1 MTSASAIADGFLA
14 NIGAASVLG
23 PTNVSKN
30 TYQIL
35 ESAASA
41 ACVVRWQNFT
51 ARPEQFGPLDTRDTW
66 QFQLRLYLR
75 DTGDAVALLNRTW
88 TVPQKIIDSLR
99 SDSTVQGTCIQIT
112 SIEATQPDDLI
123 EAGGHTWLLIPIGC
137 MVIADW

>member
-1 MTSASAIADGFLA
+1 MASASAIADGFLA

-30 TYQIL
+30 TYQVL

-51 ARPEQFGPLDTRDTW
+51 SRPVQFGDFDAEDTW
-66 QFQLRLYLR
+66 TFQLRLYLR

-99 SDSTVQGTCIQIT
+99 SDNTIQGTCIKIN
-112 SIEATQPDDLI
+112 SIDANQPDDMV
-123 EAGGHTWLLIPIGC
+123 EAGGHTWLIIPIGC
-137 MVIADW
+137 TLVADW